1 MGNITLKSMHACKIY
16 NMINSLIIEHGYVFW
31 DFKSE
36 LTVFSCRTL
45 QRGQCANLWPSCF
58 HGSLEFHAVN
68 KTITTAVA
76 YYFPA
81 QGKLSLQW
89 LTSRGYSLGWIS
101 ENFITEFFLKRSKYS
116 HIISSVRSDSETA
129 NISIFNIRLRRL
141 YRLISQRRRSN
152 AEVKW
157 RVKSIVLSVM
167 NVILCCSKSE
177 HRRQSLLMDGQ

>member
-1 MGNITLKSMHACKIY
+1 MRVKYIIRLILSLLSMDMWFGTLNQSWPSSAVGHCWEVSY
-16 NMINSLIIEHGYVFW
+16 H
-31 DFKSE
+31 
-36 LTVFSCRTL
+36 SC
-45 QRGQCANLWPSCF
+45 ADLWPSCF
-58 HGSLEFHAVN
+58 LGSLEFHAVN

-101 ENFITEFFLKRSKYS
+101 ETFITEFFLKPSKYS
-116 HIISSVRSDSETA
+116 HIISAVRSDSETA

-167 NVILCCSKSE
+167 NVILL
-177 HRRQSLLMDGQ
+177 Q